1 MRAVSPDGIIRN
13 LSDEGH
19 EVFGAPT
26 RLAYAP
32 RRGFLYV
39 ADSLNDTIVP
49 LVIPR
54 KASAPS
60 LLSPRP
66 LTPFRKVGG

>member
-1 MRAVSPDGIIRN
+1 VRAVSPDGIIRD
-13 LSDEGH
+13 LSDEAH

-54 KASAPS
+54 KAPAPS